1 MKQIIYWSP
10 CLSNVGTIKSTL
22 NSAVSLANYKNKEYT
37 VKIINICGEWD
48 RYKDYIVSNK
58 IKLIDLTFNYFKYL
72 PKEGYLSSRFSY
84 IAIFLIS
91 FFPLLFFLAK
101 EKRKAFFVSH
111 LVTSL
116 PLFFSIFFHKKIN
129 FILRISGY
137 PKLNIIRKFY
147 WKFISKKIIAVTCP
161 TLELK
166 TQLEKQKIF
175 EVKKL
180 FFLPDAILNIKDFA
194 TKKKENIKLPHDK
207 KFILAVGRLT
217 KQKNYIY
224 MINELAP
231 FLLENN
237 NYNLIILGDGEHRK
251 EIKKEIIRL
260 NIFDKVI
267 MIGHV
272 NNPYAYMKKS
282 SVLVLSSLWEE
293 VGFVLVESALSNLL
307 VISSNCKNGPKE
319 FLSNGKAGYLF
330 ENNEKNQL
338 KKEILK
344 IKLDNFE
351 KKVFAKKNAS
361 KYTKFRH
368 FLRFEKIINELV

>member
-1 MKQIIYWSP
+1 
-10 CLSNVGTIKSTL
+10 
-22 NSAVSLANYKNKEYT
+22 
-37 VKIINICGEWD
+37 
-48 RYKDYIVSNK
+48 
-58 IKLIDLTFNYFKYL
+58 
-72 PKEGYLSSRFSY
+72 
-84 IAIFLIS
+84 
-91 FFPLLFFLAK
+91 
-101 EKRKAFFVSH
+101 
-111 LVTSL
+111 
-116 PLFFSIFFHKKIN
+116 
-129 FILRISGY
+129 
-137 PKLNIIRKFY
+137 
-147 WKFISKKIIAVTCP
+147 
-161 TLELK
+161 
-166 TQLEKQKIF
+166 
-175 EVKKL
+175 
-180 FFLPDAILNIKDFA
+180 
-194 TKKKENIKLPHDK
+194 
-207 KFILAVGRLT
+207 
-217 KQKNYIY
+217 